1 VTNVVRSS
9 ASDAISIQTHK
20 MRGLTLRRGD
30 PRALA
35 LGGIASLKIQAGERM
50 VDVYRFAA
58 ANNLTVVGGA
68 EPHVGIGGWIS
79 YGGHGP
85 VSAYYGLGADQVLEM
100 EIVTADGV
108 LRTVNESSDADLFW
122 ALRGVSSVG
131 SKYQPGIADSMTG
144 RREQFW
150 CDSVCHCQSLRCS
163 TIHKLRLRIQH
174 DCRL

>member
-1 VTNVVRSS
+1 MTNSFRSS
-9 ASDAISIQTHK
+9 ASDALSIQTHK

-35 LGGIASLKIQAGERM
+35 LGGIASVKIQAGERM

-58 ANNLTVVGGA
+58 ENNLTIVGGA
-68 EPHVGIGGWIS
+68 DPHVGIGGWTS

-108 LRTVNESSDADLFW
+108 LRTVNETSDADLFW
-122 ALRGVSSVG
+122 ALRGVCSPG
-131 SKYQPGIADSMTG
+131 MTDTPGIADSMTG
-144 RREQFW
+144 RREQFR
-150 CDSVCHCQSLRCS
+150 CDSVCDCQGLRRS
-163 TIHKLRLRIQH
+163 TIHKLRLCI
-174 DCRL
+174 